1 MTQPTRPSQ
10 PTQSTQQPIA
20 DFLGSVHLGPSQNHK
35 QLTLWP
41 LIRAGVAPEIA
52 HICLAEALESGAAQ
66 VDEVGG
72 GGSVPHVALVNR
84 GDVSVLVLFGEEIVG
99 AKQNRV
105 ANASFLVAPK
115 SRVVLDVSCVEQGR
129 WSSRPGASFSMGEQV
144 LSSTL
149 RKGMATR
156 VRRSRSAGG
165 SFDADQGAVW
175 FGVSE
180 RVEAMGSPS
189 KTGAYRDYARSFG
202 RDLDEMARHFQR
214 IEGQVGFVAVRGNR
228 VDGVEAVGDPAVYAR
243 VHDRLLRAYTID
255 AIDDTHAES
264 AHAIDD
270 ARAKSSTAKGVEF
283 LAPEDFLRAIASSA
297 YETGPSLG
305 QGTDLR
311 LSGEA
316 LGGCALECGGIVHLM
331 AFPNPTHADRSG
343 DGGPR
348 RGRTSGD
355 SGGRIRSRRFWN
367 RA

>member
-1 MTQPTRPSQ
+1 MTQPTRP
-10 PTQSTQQPIA
+10 TQSTQHPIA

-41 LIRAGVAPEIA
+41 LIRAEVASEIP

-66 VDEVGG
+66 VDEVG

-129 WSSRPGASFSMGEQV
+129 WSARPDASFSMGEQV

-149 RKGMATR
+149 RRGMATR
-156 VRRSRSAGG
+156 VRRSRSAGR

-175 FGVSE
+175 HGVSE
-180 RVEAMGSPS
+180 RVRAMGNPS

-264 AHAIDD
+264 AHSMNGTS
-270 ARAKSSTAKGVEF
+270 AKPVTGKGVEF

-297 YETGPSLG
+297 YETGSSLG

-331 AFPNPTHADRSG
+331 AFPNPDRVDRSG
-343 DGGPR
+343 NGGSR
-348 RGRTSGD
+348 GGRTWGG
-355 SGGRIRSRRFWN
+355 GGRFFSRRFWN
-367 RA
+367 RR

>member
-1 MTQPTRPSQ
+1 
-10 PTQSTQQPIA
+10 
-20 DFLGSVHLGPSQNHK
+20 
-35 QLTLWP
+35 
-41 LIRAGVAPEIA
+41 
-52 HICLAEALESGAAQ
+52 
-66 VDEVGG
+66 
-72 GGSVPHVALVNR
+72 VALVNR

-115 SRVVLDVSCVEQGR
+115 SRVVLDVSCVERGR
-129 WSSRPGASFSMGEQV
+129 WSLRPGASFSMGEQV

-180 RVEAMGSPS
+180 RVEAMGNPS

-255 AIDDTHAES
+255 AIDDARAES
-264 AHAIDD
+264 S
-270 ARAKSSTAKGVEF
+270 KEKGVEF

-331 AFPNPTHADRSG
+331 AFPNPTHADRPG
-343 DGGPR
+343 NGGPR
-348 RGRTSGD
+348 RDRTSGC
-355 SGGRIRSRRFWN
+355 SGRIRSRRSRN